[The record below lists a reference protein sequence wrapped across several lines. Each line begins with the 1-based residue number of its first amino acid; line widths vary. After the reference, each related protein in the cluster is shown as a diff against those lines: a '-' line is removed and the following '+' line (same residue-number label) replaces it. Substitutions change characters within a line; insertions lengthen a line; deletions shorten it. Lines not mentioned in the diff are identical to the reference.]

1 LRNCKWDIG
10 VNECTEAAY
19 NMQDNLVQYN
29 PSSQACIILR
39 MAASLALDVIYC
51 DDAVL
56 VVNKAPGQL
65 SQADATG
72 DPDVLT
78 LSRDWLADR
87 EGAARDAFLGLVH
100 RLDRPA
106 SGLMVLARTSAA
118 ARNLSQQFRERTV
131 AKRYLALVEGTAT
144 GIGTCVDYVQK
155 DGRHVRIAS
164 PDAPNSQRAVLEWQS
179 LAQEDG
185 MSVVQV
191 RLRTGR
197 RHQIRVQL
205 AHRGHPIVGDIR
217 YGARRELDG
226 QNLALHAYHLALEH
240 PSTEIGMRW
249 TVPPPSRWND
259 VLSGAHRT
267 AINRLM
273 AAA

>member
-1 LRNCKWDIG
+1 LRKCKWDIY

-19 NMQDNLVQYN
+19 NMHDNLVQYN
-29 PSSQACIILR
+29 PSLQARLIL
-39 MAASLALDVIYC
+39 MGFSSALDIVHC

-118 ARNLSQQFRERTV
+118 ARNLSRQFRERTV
-131 AKRYLALVEGTAT
+131 TKRYLTLVEGMVA
-144 GIGTCVDYVQK
+144 GIGTCVDYVRR
-155 DGRHVRIAS
+155 DGRHMRIA
-164 PDAPNSQRAVLEWQS
+164 APEASDSQRAVLEWQS
-179 LAQEDG
+179 LAQHAG
-185 MSVVQV
+185 NSVLQV
-191 RLRTGR
+191 RLHTGR

-205 AHRGHPIVGDIR
+205 AHRGYPIVGDIR
-217 YGARRELDG
+217 YGASQELDG

-240 PSTEIGMRW
+240 PNTKIGMRW
-249 TVPPPSRWND
+249 TAPPPSHWND
-259 VLSGAHRT
+259 VLSGTHRT
-267 AINRLM
+267 AIDRLM